1 MHFLATKLEK
11 NLKNIIN
18 FIIIILFTFSFKIGY
33 CDPNINENKYA
44 KKINIETTYEPMTLR
59 EILKEIEKQSGI
71 KTLMPQKVAQY
82 KNYYNISFDDMTL
95 QISLNNINVHKAIK
109 IIEEK
114 IQYKYYSRFYI
125 NMSDC
130 LSIHEMNPN
139 TDYTF
144 HSDEQKFIKIKHITA
159 SKMKKLI
166 REKIPDAKVAVDDYN
181 NAVIYLVDNNKNA
194 IRNIIETNDNNPE
207 KLDDLRITLNTNPN
221 GMKIPEL
228 TELMKQQIGNHI
240 KLDFTNKF
248 STIKIKVSINNEKLK
263 DAIDKIIE
271 QHNSSVMPHE
281 HYDVIEEIGPYHKL
295 NIRKED
301 DAYAFYVD

>member
-1 MHFLATKLEK
+1 MNK
-11 NLKNIIN
+11 NLSTIIYVN
-18 FIIIILFTFSFKIGY
+18 SLIIFILFTFSFKIGY
-33 CDPNINENKYA
+33 CDPNININENKYS
-44 KKINIETTYEPMTLR
+44 KKINIETSFEPMTLR
-59 EILKEIEKQSGI
+59 EILKEIEKQTGI
-71 KTLMPQKVAQY
+71 KTLMPKKIAQY
-82 KNYYNISFDDMTL
+82 KNYYNIPFDEMTL

-130 LSIHEMNPN
+130 FTIHEMNPN

-144 HSDEQKFIKIKHITA
+144 HSDEHKFIKIKHITA
-159 SKMKKLI
+159 SKMEKLI
-166 REKIPDAKVAVDDYN
+166 RQKIPNAKVAVDLYS
-181 NAVIYLVDNNKNA
+181 NAVIYLVDDNKNA

-207 KLDDLRITLNTNPN
+207 KLDDLRITLNTNQN
-221 GMKIPEL
+221 GMKISEL
-228 TELMKQQIGNHI
+228 IELMKKQIGNHI

-248 STIKIKVSINNEKLK
+248 STIKIKVNINNEKLK

-271 QHNSSVMPHE
+271 QHNNSVMPHE

-301 DAYAFYVD
+301 DAYAFYVN